1 VPNTETKPPTSEDR
15 PTRWWL
21 RGLVALVVLVAIF
34 GFGLPRLAD
43 YGEAWDAIT
52 AMTRYELAVIALVG
66 AWNLY
71 TYWPVMTAALP
82 GLRTREAMVV
92 NQASTAVANSVPGGG
107 AIALAVTFRILRAWG
122 FTAQS
127 ITNQVVATGAANML
141 AKLTMP
147 VLALFFVT
155 VTGQLRGTFLWLA
168 LAGLVVT
175 TLVGVIGAVVLRA
188 EESTQRVGRLVDRT
202 VARVRW
208 REPDAEDRRIER
220 WLLDL
225 RAELDALARR
235 NGVRLLVA
243 TFVSHLSLYVV
254 LLVTLRNVGVSEDDV
269 SWSLVFA
276 VFAFVRL
283 LSALPVTPG
292 GAGVVEL
299 GYVGFL
305 GAEAPGGASGRV
317 AAGVLVFRAVTFVLP
332 LLLGSIAWVVF
343 QAMTSWR
350 QPPDT
355 RGQLGDA

>member
-1 VPNTETKPPTSEDR
+1 VPNTETETPTTDGR
-15 PTRWWL
+15 RTRWWL
-21 RGLVALVVLVAIF
+21 RGLIAVVVLVAIF

-52 AMTRYELAVIALVG
+52 DMTRYELAVILVVG

-82 GLRTREAMVV
+82 GLRIREAMVV

-107 AIALAVTFRILRAWG
+107 AIALAATFRILQAWG

-147 VLALFFVT
+147 VIALALVA
-155 VTGQLRGTFLWLA
+155 VTGQLRGAFLWLA
-168 LAGLVVT
+168 LAGLAATAVVGG
-175 TLVGVIGAVVLRA
+175 LGATVLRA
-188 EESTQRVGRLVDRT
+188 EESTKRAGRVLDRL
-202 VARVRW
+202 VARVKR
-208 REPDAEDRRIER
+208 RDPDTEDPRVER

-225 RAELDALARR
+225 RAELHALARR
-235 NGVRLLVA
+235 NGVRLLIA

-283 LSALPVTPG
+283 LSALPITPG

-305 GAEAPGGASGRV
+305 SAEAPGGASGRI

-332 LLLGSIAWVVF
+332 LILGSIAWLVF
-343 QAMTSWR
+343 QATPGWR
-350 QPPDT
+350 EPPDT
-355 RGQLGDA
+355 RGQLDDG